1 MAATT
6 IRADTTERHVNKY
19 TNQNP
24 IHRLSLGRFY
34 DAVAAELTAIAPRSV
49 LDFGCGEGYILDMM
63 AERGV
68 DLAAYEGLDLR
79 PDALSEARS
88 RWPSTRFTE
97 ANLFDAAYD
106 NKSYHTVMALEVLE
120 HLFEPEKVLRRLV
133 DMAEEHLVLTVPN
146 EPWFQLMNLVRGR
159 DLIRLGNHP
168 EHINHWNKKTFAE
181 FVEPYAE
188 VISVQTRFPFVILT
202 ARPRK

>member
-1 MAATT
+1 M
-6 IRADTTERHVNKY
+6 
-19 TNQNP
+19 
-24 IHRLSLGRFY
+24 
-34 DAVAAELTAIAPRSV
+34 AAELTAIAPRSV

-97 ANLFDAAYD
+97 ANLFDSAYD

-120 HLFEPEKVLRRLV
+120 HLFEPEKVLRRLA